1 MKCNEGLVEFL
12 IRSKRINKQAL
23 GVWLSEI
30 KNEEIRNVYIS
41 KVEFSRS
48 NKVVDVLNF
57 TRQIYNLIV
66 LPREMQQI
74 DRIFQS
80 MAKV

>member
-1 MKCNEGLVEFL
+1 MVE
-12 IRSKRINKQAL
+12 
-23 GVWLSEI
+23 
-30 KNEEIRNVYIS
+30 YD
-41 KVEFSRS
+41 RS
-48 NKVVDVLNF
+48 NTVTDVLNF

-66 LPREMQQI
+66 IPREMQQI